1 MAKKPVK
8 SVAKKVA
15 RPANLSAGKAGKS
28 VTTAKPKKP
37 AVNPVEKAS
46 EDVLKKIKSLNIEP
60 GLQADIQW
68 CLGSYRND
76 KNPSG
81 LYIMIERG
89 LQVLK
94 TAAAKN
100 PKAASAKFISDLEKV
115 IKSR

>member
-15 RPANLSAGKAGKS
+15 KPANLPAGKAGKS
-28 VTTAKPKKP
+28 ATSSKSKKP

-46 EDVLKKIKSLNIEP
+46 EDVLKKLKSLNIES

-81 LYIMIERG
+81 LYVMIEKA
-89 LQVLK
+89 LPVLK
-94 TAAAKN
+94 SAAVKNAKAL
-100 PKAASAKFISDLEKV
+100 PAKFISDLEKT